1 MSYVIFEVKSEH
13 SGTINKFVKDDLISR
28 QSILTRDASAL
39 NIDKDVTYLKIDG
52 SDEGLKRAEQLA
64 EEMEFKK
71 LDEKEAS
78 EINDKIVE
86 QEDSAADGMG
96 MIFG

>member
-1 MSYVIFEVKSEH
+1 MSYVIFEVKSED
-13 SGTINKFVKDDLISR
+13 SGKINKFMKDDLISR

-39 NIDKDVTYLKIDG
+39 NIDKDVTFLKIDG
-52 SDEGLKRAEQLA
+52 SEDGLKRAEEVA

-71 LDEKEAS
+71 LSEKDAAEVN
-78 EINDKIVE
+78 EKIAE